1 MMRRKRR
8 KREFSICLTNKEI
21 NLFLNTSQKVWYYS
35 NNFHLDAARMEKL
48 KGDLE
53 NTEQEC
59 EIINRREKLLNFRQ
73 TKFTAVANL
82 KTEMAPFVTLW
93 YIASNF
99 TNVYEGW
106 LYGSFNELESD
117 KMDDFFSDCI
127 KQLTRLSKTSLAT
140 YPQPLTL
147 VNYLNRELEKFRE
160 YMPMIQAMRAKGLE
174 KRHWTQMSK

>member
-1 MMRRKRR
+1 
-8 KREFSICLTNKEI
+8 
-21 NLFLNTSQKVWYYS
+21 
-35 NNFHLDAARMEKL
+35 MEKL

-127 KQLTRLSKTSLAT
+127 K
-140 YPQPLTL
+140 
-147 VNYLNRELEKFRE
+147 
-160 YMPMIQAMRAKGLE
+160 
-174 KRHWTQMSK
+174 